1 MPVQAAQWT
10 EFLSCPI
17 CYNEFDENVHKPIS
31 LGCSHTVCKTCL
43 NKLHRKACPFDQTA
57 INTDIDVLPVNF
69 ALLQLVGAQV
79 PDHQTVKL
87 SNVGENKHYEV
98 AKKCVE
104 DLALYLKPLSGGKG
118 VASLNQS
125 ALSRPMQRKL
135 VTLVNCQ
142 LVEEEGRVR
151 AMRAARSL
159 GERTVTELILQH
171 QNPQQLSANLWAAV
185 RARGCQ
191 FLGPA
196 MQEEALK
203 LVLLAL
209 EDGSALS
216 RKVLVLFVVQRL
228 EPRFPQASKTSIG
241 HVVQLL
247 YRASCFKVTKRD
259 EDSSLM
265 QLKEEFRSYEALRR
279 EHDAQI
285 VHIAMEAGLRISPE
299 QWSSLLYGDLA
310 HKSHMQSI
318 IDKLQSP
325 ESFAKS
331 VQELTIVLQRTG
343 DPANLNRLRPHL
355 ELLANIDPNPDAASP
370 TWEQLEN
377 AMVAV
382 KTVVHGLVDFI
393 QNYSRKGHETP
404 QPQPNSKFAHSQE
417 ELEKYRLRNKK
428 ISATVRT
435 FPLLNKV
442 GVNSTVSTTT
452 GNVISVIGSPEATG
466 KMVPSTN
473 GIANLESGVPQLI
486 PRCAD
491 TSLRALENTK
501 KGGKTGA
508 NGQNVSGSPTESLP
522 ENKIGSP
529 PKTPVSQAA
538 ATSAGPPNIGT
549 EVNSVPP
556 KSSPFVPRVP
566 VYPPHSDNVQY
577 FQDPRTQLSYEVPQY
592 PQTGYYPPPPTVP
605 AGVAPCVPRFVR
617 SNNVPESSLP
627 PASVPYADHYSTF
640 PPRDRLNSPYQ
651 PPPPQPYGPVPPVP
665 SGMYAPVYDSR
676 RIWRP
681 QMYPRDDIIRSNSLP
696 PMDVMHS
703 SVYQTSL
710 RERYNSLDGYY
721 SVACQPPN
729 EQRTVPLPREPCGHL
744 KTGYEEQLRRK
755 PEQWAQY
762 HTQKTPL
769 VSSTL
774 PMATPSPTPP
784 SPLFSV
790 DFSTEF
796 SESVSDLSGTKFEE
810 DHLSH
815 YSPWSC
821 GTIGSCINAIDS
833 EPKDVIANSN
843 AVLMDLDSG
852 DVKRRVHL
860 FETQRRAKE
869 EDPII
874 PFSDG
879 PIISKW
885 GAISRSSRTG
895 YHTTDPIQATASQ
908 GSATKPISVSD
919 YVPYVN
925 AVDSRW
931 SAYGSDSTTSARYA
945 ERDRFIVTD
954 LSGHRKHSSTGDLL
968 SIELQQ
974 AKSNSLLLQR
984 EANALAMQQKWNSL
998 DEGSRLT
1005 LNLLSKEIDLRN
1017 GETDY
1022 TEDCADTKPD
1032 RDIELELSALDTDE
1046 PDGQGEQIE
1055 EILDIQLGISSQD
1068 DQLLNGTTVENGHPL
1083 KQHQKES
1090 LEQKRQSLGEDLVI
1104 LEEQKTILPVT
1115 SCFSQPIPTSVSNA
1129 SCLPLRTA
1137 GSAGSRSLKT
1147 AHIMSEDKNDFLK
1160 PVANGRMSTMTALD
1174 DKLLGEKLQYYYSS
1188 SEGEDEDSEKEDK
1201 EGESTVPESVGEVEL
1216 SSDGSAVNTGPKGV
1230 INDWRRFKQLE
1241 TEQRQEQRREME
1253 RLIKKLSMTCR
1264 SHLDEENDKQK
1275 QKELQEKING
1285 KMTLQEYNMIH
1296 NDEDDEEFLQRY
1308 RKQRMEEMRQQLYSG
1323 QQFKQVFE
1331 ITSGE
1336 AFLDTV
1342 DKEHKSTLIMIHIYE
1357 DDIPGTESLHGCM
1370 ICLAAEYPT
1379 VKFCRVK
1386 SSLIGASARFTN
1398 NALPA
1403 LLVYKAG
1410 ELIGNFVRI
1419 TDQLGEDF
1427 FAVDLEAFLQEC
1439 GLLPEKDLVLLTS
1452 IHNPSACYSEDS
1464 DLEID

>member
-79 PDHQTVKL
+79 PDHQSIKL
-87 SNVGENKHYEV
+87 SNLGENKHYEI

-355 ELLANIDPNPDAASP
+355 ELLANIDPNPDAVSP

-404 QPQPNSKFAHSQE
+404 QPQPNSKYKTSMCRDLRQQGGCPRGTNCTFAHSQE

-428 ISATVRT
+428 INATVRT

-442 GVNSTVSTTT
+442 GVNNTVTTT
-452 GNVISVIGSPEATG
+452 AGNVISVIGSTETTG
-466 KMVPSTN
+466 KVVPSTN
-473 GIANLESGVPQLI
+473 GISSAENTVSQLI
-486 PRCAD
+486 PRNAD
-491 TSLRALENTK
+491 SALRALETVK
-501 KGGKTGA
+501 KVGKVGT
-508 NGQNVSGSPTESLP
+508 NGQNAAGPSSESVT

-529 PKTPVSQAA
+529 PKTP
-538 ATSAGPPNIGT
+538 
-549 EVNSVPP
+549 
-556 KSSPFVPRVP
+556 
-566 VYPPHSDNVQY
+566 
-577 FQDPRTQLSYEVPQY
+577 
-592 PQTGYYPPPPTVP
+592 
-605 AGVAPCVPRFVR
+605 
-617 SNNVPESSLP
+617 
-627 PASVPYADHYSTF
+627 
-640 PPRDRLNSPYQ
+640 
-651 PPPPQPYGPVPPVP
+651 PYGPVPPVP

-681 QMYPRDDIIRSNSLP
+681 PMYQRDDIIRSNSLP

-710 RERYNSLDGYY
+710 RERFNSLDGYY
-721 SVACQPPN
+721 SVACQQPSEP
-729 EQRTVPLPREPCGHL
+729 RTTVPLPREPCGHL
-744 KTGYEEQLRRK
+744 KTSCEEQIRRK

-762 HTQKTPL
+762 HTQKAPL

-774 PMATPSPTPP
+774 PVATQSPTPP

-790 DFSTEF
+790 DFRTDLSD
-796 SESVSDLSGTKFEE
+796 SVSGTKFEE

-821 GTIGSCINAIDS
+821 GTIGSCINVIDS
-833 EPKDVIANSN
+833 EPRDVIANSN

-860 FETQRRAKE
+860 FETQRRTKE

-895 YHTTDPIQATASQ
+895 YHTTDPVQATASQ
-908 GSATKPISVSD
+908 GSATKPISVSVCFYISID

-931 SAYGSDSTTSARYA
+931 SSYGNESTSSHYI

-954 LSGHRKHSSTGDLL
+954 LSCHRKHSSTGDLL

-998 DEGSRLT
+998 DEGRHLT
-1005 LNLLSKEIDLRN
+1005 LNLLSKEIELRN
-1017 GETDY
+1017 GESDF
-1022 TEDCADTKPD
+1022 TEDATDTKPD

-1046 PDGQGEQIE
+1046 PDGQSEQIE
-1055 EILDIQLGISSQD
+1055 EILDIQLGISSQN
-1068 DQLLNGTTVENGHPL
+1068 DQLLNGTAVENGHPVQ
-1083 KQHQKES
+1083 QHQKEP
-1090 LEQKRQSLGEDLVI
+1090 LEQKRQSLGEDHVI
-1104 LEEQKTILPVT
+1104 LEDQKTILPVT
-1115 SCFSQPIPTSVSNA
+1115 SCFSQPLPVSISNA
-1129 SCLPLRTA
+1129 SCLPITTSVSVGNLI
-1137 GSAGSRSLKT
+1137 LKT
-1147 AHIMSEDKNDFLK
+1147 HVMSEDKNDFLK
-1160 PVANGRMSTMTALD
+1160 PVVANG
-1174 DKLLGEKLQYYYSS
+1174 K
-1188 SEGEDEDSEKEDK
+1188 
-1201 EGESTVPESVGEVEL
+1201 V
-1216 SSDGSAVNTGPKGV
+1216 VN
-1230 INDWRRFKQLE
+1230 
-1241 TEQRQEQRREME
+1241 
-1253 RLIKKLSMTCR
+1253 S
-1264 SHLDEENDKQK
+1264 
-1275 QKELQEKING
+1275 
-1285 KMTLQEYNMIH
+1285 
-1296 NDEDDEEFLQRY
+1296 
-1308 RKQRMEEMRQQLYSG
+1308 
-1323 QQFKQVFE
+1323 
-1331 ITSGE
+1331 
-1336 AFLDTV
+1336 
-1342 DKEHKSTLIMIHIYE
+1342 
-1357 DDIPGTESLHGCM
+1357 
-1370 ICLAAEYPT
+1370 
-1379 VKFCRVK
+1379 
-1386 SSLIGASARFTN
+1386 
-1398 NALPA
+1398 
-1403 LLVYKAG
+1403 
-1410 ELIGNFVRI
+1410 
-1419 TDQLGEDF
+1419 
-1427 FAVDLEAFLQEC
+1427 
-1439 GLLPEKDLVLLTS
+1439 
-1452 IHNPSACYSEDS
+1452 
-1464 DLEID
+1464 

>member
-69 ALLQLVGAQV
+69 ALLQLVGAQA
-79 PDHQTVKL
+79 PDHQTIKL
-87 SNVGENKHYEV
+87 SNLGENKHYEV

-118 VASLNQS
+118 IASLNQS

-343 DPANLNRLRPHL
+343 DPANLNRLRPYL
-355 ELLANIDPNPDAASP
+355 ELLANIDPNPDATSP

-404 QPQPNSKFAHSQE
+404 QLQPNSKYKTSMCRDLRQQGGCPRGTNCTFAHSQE

-435 FPLLNKV
+435 FPLLGKASV
-442 GVNSTVSTTT
+442 TSAVSTTT
-452 GNVISVIGSPEATG
+452 GSIISIMGSAENSG
-466 KMVPSTN
+466 KMAQSTN
-473 GIANLESGVPQLI
+473 GIVSLERGSPQLI

-491 TSLRALENTK
+491 PSSMMVLENVK
-501 KGGKTGA
+501 KAGKAGA
-508 NGQNVSGSPTESLP
+508 NGQNTPGSLADPLS
-522 ENKIGSP
+522 ENKIGSLL
-529 PKTPVSQAA
+529 KTPVSQVA
-538 ATSAGPPNIGT
+538 ATSAGPPPPPPPPPVGT
-549 EVNSVPP
+549 EINSITPQAG
-556 KSSPFVPRVP
+556 PFAARMP
-566 VYPPHSDNVQY
+566 VYPPHSDSLQY
-577 FQDPRTQLSYEVPQY
+577 FQDPRTHLSYEPQQY
-592 PQTGYYPPPPTVP
+592 PQAGYYPAPPTVP
-605 AGVAPCVPRFVR
+605 AGVAPCLPRFVR
-617 SNNVPESSLP
+617 PSSVPEPPLP
-627 PASVPYADHYSTF
+627 PASVPYGDHYSAF
-640 PPRDRLNSPYQ
+640 PPRDRLSSPYQ
-651 PPPPQPYGPVPPVP
+651 PPPQPYGPVP
-665 SGMYAPVYDSR
+665 SGMYAPLYDSR

-696 PMDVMHS
+696 PMDVVHPT
-703 SVYQTSL
+703 VYQSFL
-710 RERYNSLDGYY
+710 RERYNSLDSYY
-721 SVACQPPN
+721 SMACQLPAD
-729 EQRTVPLPREPCGHL
+729 QRTVPSLRDPCGHL
-744 KTGYEEQLRRK
+744 KPTYDDPLRRK
-755 PEQWAQY
+755 QEQWAPC
-762 HTQKTPL
+762 HIPKTPL
-769 VSSTL
+769 VSSSTL
-774 PMATPSPTPP
+774 PAATQSSPPPP
-784 SPLFSV
+784 SPLFNV
-790 DFSTEF
+790 DFSREF
-796 SESVSDLSGTKFEE
+796 CENSQHSSKYE
-810 DHLSH
+810 DDRLSH

-821 GTIGSCINAIDS
+821 GTISSCISAIES
-833 EPKDVIANSN
+833 EPKDVIANSG
-843 AVLMDLDSG
+843 AVLLDLDSG
-852 DVKRRVHL
+852 DMKRRVHL
-860 FETQRRAKE
+860 FDTQRRAKE

-895 YHTTDPIQATASQ
+895 YHTTDPVQATASQ
-908 GSATKPISVSD
+908 GSATKPVSMSD
-919 YVPYVN
+919 YTPYVST
-925 AVDSRW
+925 VDSRW
-931 SAYGSDSTTSARYA
+931 SSYNSDSTSSAPFR
-945 ERDRFIVTD
+945 ERDRFILTD
-954 LSGHRKHSSTGDLL
+954 VSAPRKHSSTGDLL
-968 SIELQQ
+968 SVELQQ

-984 EANALAMQQKWNSL
+984 EANALATQQRWSSL
-998 DEGSRLT
+998 ADGSPLSLT
-1005 LNLLSKEIDLRN
+1005 LLSNEINLRN
-1017 GETDY
+1017 GESDY
-1022 TEDCADTKPD
+1022 PEDSADTKPD
-1032 RDIELELSALDTDE
+1032 RDIELELSALDADE
-1046 PDGQGEQIE
+1046 LGGQGEQIE
-1055 EILDIQLGISSQD
+1055 EILSLQLGIGDQD
-1068 DQLLNGTTVENGHPL
+1068 DHLFNGSALENGHPL
-1083 KQHQKES
+1083 EQPPKEP
-1090 LEQKRQSLGEDLVI
+1090 RQQARPTLGEDLAI
-1104 LEEQKTILPVT
+1104 LGKQKAALPMT
-1115 SCFSQPIPTSVSNA
+1115 CFSQPPAASPVSGVTSLPIAA
-1129 SCLPLRTA
+1129 SSSSSSSSSSSGV
-1137 GSAGSRSLKT
+1137 GSLVLKT
-1147 AHIMSEDKNDFLK
+1147 AHSLKAAHIMAEGKSDFLR
-1160 PVANGRMSTMTALD
+1160 PVANGKM
-1174 DKLLGEKLQYYYSS
+1174 
-1188 SEGEDEDSEKEDK
+1188 
-1201 EGESTVPESVGEVEL
+1201 
-1216 SSDGSAVNTGPKGV
+1216 VN
-1230 INDWRRFKQLE
+1230 
-1241 TEQRQEQRREME
+1241 
-1253 RLIKKLSMTCR
+1253 S
-1264 SHLDEENDKQK
+1264 
-1275 QKELQEKING
+1275 
-1285 KMTLQEYNMIH
+1285 
-1296 NDEDDEEFLQRY
+1296 
-1308 RKQRMEEMRQQLYSG
+1308 
-1323 QQFKQVFE
+1323 
-1331 ITSGE
+1331 
-1336 AFLDTV
+1336 
-1342 DKEHKSTLIMIHIYE
+1342 
-1357 DDIPGTESLHGCM
+1357 
-1370 ICLAAEYPT
+1370 
-1379 VKFCRVK
+1379 
-1386 SSLIGASARFTN
+1386 
-1398 NALPA
+1398 
-1403 LLVYKAG
+1403 
-1410 ELIGNFVRI
+1410 
-1419 TDQLGEDF
+1419 
-1427 FAVDLEAFLQEC
+1427 
-1439 GLLPEKDLVLLTS
+1439 
-1452 IHNPSACYSEDS
+1452 
-1464 DLEID
+1464 

>member
-404 QPQPNSKFAHSQE
+404 QPQPNSKYKTSMCRDLRQQGGCPRGTNCTFAHSQE

-729 EQRTVPLPREPCGHL
+729 EQRTVPLPR
-744 KTGYEEQLRRK
+744 
-755 PEQWAQY
+755 
-762 HTQKTPL
+762 
-769 VSSTL
+769 
-774 PMATPSPTPP
+774 
-784 SPLFSV
+784 
-790 DFSTEF
+790 F

-931 SAYGSDSTTSARYA
+931 SAYGSDSTSSARYA

-1022 TEDCADTKPD
+1022 TEDCTDTKPD

-1090 LEQKRQSLGEDLVI
+1090 MEQKRQSLGFYRSLSLKDWKGI
-1104 LEEQKTILPVT
+1104 KTI
-1115 SCFSQPIPTSVSNA
+1115 
-1129 SCLPLRTA
+1129 
-1137 GSAGSRSLKT
+1137 
-1147 AHIMSEDKNDFLK
+1147 
-1160 PVANGRMSTMTALD
+1160 MTTLD

-1201 EGESTVPESVGEVEL
+1201 EGESTIPESVGEVEL

-1264 SHLDEENDKQK
+1264 SHLDEETDKQK

-1357 DDIPGTESLHGCM
+1357 DDIPGTESLNGCM

-1386 SSLIGASARFTN
+1386 SSLIGASTRFTN

-1403 LLVYKAG
+1403 LLIYKAG

-1452 IHNPSACYSEDS
+1452 IRNPSACYSEDS

>member
-79 PDHQTVKL
+79 PDHQSIKL
-87 SNVGENKHYEV
+87 SNLGENKHYEV

-355 ELLANIDPNPDAASP
+355 ELLANIDPNPDAVSP

-404 QPQPNSKFAHSQE
+404 QPQPNSKYKTSMCRDLRQQGGCPRGTNCTFAHSQE

-428 ISATVRT
+428 INATVRT

-442 GVNSTVSTTT
+442 GVNNTVTTT
-452 GNVISVIGSPEATG
+452 AGNVISVIGSTETTG
-466 KMVPSTN
+466 KIVPSTN
-473 GIANLESGVPQLI
+473 GISNAENSVSQLI
-486 PRCAD
+486 PRSTD
-491 TSLRALENTK
+491 STLRALETVK
-501 KGGKTGA
+501 KVGKVGT
-508 NGQNVSGSPTESLP
+508 NGQNATGPSAESVT

-529 PKTPVSQAA
+529 PKTPVSNVA
-538 ATSAGPPNIGT
+538 ATSAGPSNVGT
-549 EVNSVPP
+549 ELNSVPP
-556 KSSPFVPRVP
+556 KSSAFITRVP
-566 VYPPHSDNVQY
+566 VYPQHSENIQY
-577 FQDPRTQLSYEVPQY
+577 FQDPRTPIPFEVPQY

-627 PASVPYADHYSTF
+627 PASMPYADHYSTF
-640 PPRDRLNSPYQ
+640 SPRDRMNSSPYQ

-681 QMYPRDDIIRSNSLP
+681 PMYQRDDIIRSNSLP

-721 SVACQPPN
+721 SVACQPPS
-729 EQRTVPLPREPCGHL
+729 EPRTSVPLPREPCGHL
-744 KTGYEEQLRRK
+744 KTSCEEQIRRK

-762 HTQKTPL
+762 HTQKAPL

-774 PMATPSPTPP
+774 PVATQSPTPP

-790 DFSTEF
+790 DFRT
-796 SESVSDLSGTKFEE
+796 
-810 DHLSH
+810 
-815 YSPWSC
+815 
-821 GTIGSCINAIDS
+821 
-833 EPKDVIANSN
+833 DV
-843 AVLMDLDSG
+843 
-852 DVKRRVHL
+852 
-860 FETQRRAKE
+860 
-869 EDPII
+869 
-874 PFSDG
+874 
-879 PIISKW
+879 
-885 GAISRSSRTG
+885 
-895 YHTTDPIQATASQ
+895 
-908 GSATKPISVSD
+908 D

-931 SAYGSDSTTSARYA
+931 SSYGNEATSSAHYI

-998 DEGSRLT
+998 DEGRHLT
-1005 LNLLSKEIDLRN
+1005 LNLLSKEIELRN
-1017 GETDY
+1017 GESDY
-1022 TEDCADTKPD
+1022 TEDASDTKPD

-1046 PDGQGEQIE
+1046 PDGQGEQME
-1055 EILDIQLGISSQD
+1055 EILDIQLGISSQN
-1068 DQLLNGTTVENGHPL
+1068 DQLLNGTAVENGHPVQ
-1083 KQHQKES
+1083 QHQKEP
-1090 LEQKRQSLGEDLVI
+1090 LEQKRQSLGEDHVI

-1115 SCFSQPIPTSVSNA
+1115 SCFSQPLPVSISNA
-1129 SCLPLRTA
+1129 SCLPITTSVSVGNLI
-1137 GSAGSRSLKT
+1137 LKT
-1147 AHIMSEDKNDFLK
+1147 HVMSEDKNDFLK
-1160 PVANGRMSTMTALD
+1160 PVANGKM
-1174 DKLLGEKLQYYYSS
+1174 
-1188 SEGEDEDSEKEDK
+1188 
-1201 EGESTVPESVGEVEL
+1201 
-1216 SSDGSAVNTGPKGV
+1216 VN
-1230 INDWRRFKQLE
+1230 
-1241 TEQRQEQRREME
+1241 
-1253 RLIKKLSMTCR
+1253 S
-1264 SHLDEENDKQK
+1264 
-1275 QKELQEKING
+1275 
-1285 KMTLQEYNMIH
+1285 
-1296 NDEDDEEFLQRY
+1296 
-1308 RKQRMEEMRQQLYSG
+1308 
-1323 QQFKQVFE
+1323 
-1331 ITSGE
+1331 
-1336 AFLDTV
+1336 
-1342 DKEHKSTLIMIHIYE
+1342 
-1357 DDIPGTESLHGCM
+1357 
-1370 ICLAAEYPT
+1370 
-1379 VKFCRVK
+1379 
-1386 SSLIGASARFTN
+1386 
-1398 NALPA
+1398 
-1403 LLVYKAG
+1403 
-1410 ELIGNFVRI
+1410 
-1419 TDQLGEDF
+1419 
-1427 FAVDLEAFLQEC
+1427 
-1439 GLLPEKDLVLLTS
+1439 
-1452 IHNPSACYSEDS
+1452 
-1464 DLEID
+1464 

>member
-404 QPQPNSKFAHSQE
+404 QPQPNSKYKTSMCRDLRQQGGCPRGTNCTFAHSQE

-452 GNVISVIGSPEATG
+452 ANVISVIGSPEATG

-729 EQRTVPLPREPCGHL
+729 EQRTVPLPR
-744 KTGYEEQLRRK
+744 
-755 PEQWAQY
+755 
-762 HTQKTPL
+762 
-769 VSSTL
+769 
-774 PMATPSPTPP
+774 
-784 SPLFSV
+784 
-790 DFSTEF
+790 
-796 SESVSDLSGTKFEE
+796 
-810 DHLSH
+810 
-815 YSPWSC
+815 
-821 GTIGSCINAIDS
+821 
-833 EPKDVIANSN
+833 
-843 AVLMDLDSG
+843 DLDSG

-931 SAYGSDSTTSARYA
+931 SAYGSDSTSSARYV

-1090 LEQKRQSLGEDLVI
+1090 MEQKRQSLGEDLVI

-1115 SCFSQPIPTSVSNA
+1115 SCFSQPITTSVSNA
-1129 SCLPLRTA
+1129 SCLPISTSVSV
-1137 GSAGSRSLKT
+1137 GSLILKT

-1160 PVANGRMSTMTALD
+1160 PVANGRM
-1174 DKLLGEKLQYYYSS
+1174 
-1188 SEGEDEDSEKEDK
+1188 
-1201 EGESTVPESVGEVEL
+1201 
-1216 SSDGSAVNTGPKGV
+1216 VN
-1230 INDWRRFKQLE
+1230 
-1241 TEQRQEQRREME
+1241 
-1253 RLIKKLSMTCR
+1253 S
-1264 SHLDEENDKQK
+1264 
-1275 QKELQEKING
+1275 
-1285 KMTLQEYNMIH
+1285 
-1296 NDEDDEEFLQRY
+1296 
-1308 RKQRMEEMRQQLYSG
+1308 
-1323 QQFKQVFE
+1323 
-1331 ITSGE
+1331 
-1336 AFLDTV
+1336 
-1342 DKEHKSTLIMIHIYE
+1342 
-1357 DDIPGTESLHGCM
+1357 
-1370 ICLAAEYPT
+1370 
-1379 VKFCRVK
+1379 
-1386 SSLIGASARFTN
+1386 
-1398 NALPA
+1398 
-1403 LLVYKAG
+1403 
-1410 ELIGNFVRI
+1410 
-1419 TDQLGEDF
+1419 
-1427 FAVDLEAFLQEC
+1427 
-1439 GLLPEKDLVLLTS
+1439 
-1452 IHNPSACYSEDS
+1452 
-1464 DLEID
+1464 

>member
-79 PDHQTVKL
+79 PDHQTIKL
-87 SNVGENKHYEV
+87 SNLGENKHYEV

-104 DLALYLKPLSGGKG
+104 DLALYLRPLSGGKG

-331 VQELTIVLQRTG
+331 VQELTIVLQRTN

-393 QNYSRKGHETP
+393 QNYSRKGHEAP
-404 QPQPNSKFAHSQE
+404 QPQPNSKYKTSMCRDLRQQGGCPRGTNCTFAHSQE

-428 ISATVRT
+428 ITATVRT
-435 FPLLNKV
+435 FPLLGKAAV
-442 GVNSTVSTTT
+442 TSPVSTTA
-452 GNVISVIGSPEATG
+452 GNVISIIGSPEMAG
-466 KMVPSTN
+466 KLVPNPN
-473 GIANLESGVPQLI
+473 GIGSLESGVPQLV
-486 PRCAD
+486 PRCSD
-491 TSLRALENTK
+491 TSSLRILESAK
-501 KGGKTGA
+501 KAGKAGT
-508 NGQNVSGSPTESLP
+508 NGQNISGSPTDPLP

-529 PKTPVSQAA
+529 PKTPVSQSA
-538 ATSAGPPNIGT
+538 ATSIGPPPPPPPPVGT
-549 EVNSVPP
+549 EMSPIAP
-556 KSSPFVPRVP
+556 KSGPFAARVP
-566 VYPPHSDNVQY
+566 IYPPHSDNLQY
-577 FQDPRTQLSYEVPQY
+577 FQDPRAHLSYEAPHYAQA
-592 PQTGYYPPPPTVP
+592 GYYAPPPTVP
-605 AGVAPCVPRFVR
+605 AGVTPCLPRFVR
-617 SNNVPESSLP
+617 SGNVPESPLP
-627 PASVPYADHYSTF
+627 PASVPYGDHYNAF
-640 PPRDRLNSPYQ
+640 PPRDRLSSPYQ
-651 PPPPQPYGPVPPVP
+651 QPPPQPYGPVPPVP

-696 PMDVMHS
+696 PMDVVHP
-703 SVYQTSL
+703 SVYQTFL
-710 RERYNSLDGYY
+710 RERYNSLDSYY
-721 SVACQPPN
+721 SVACPLPA
-729 EQRTVPLPREPCGHL
+729 EQRTVALSREPCSHL
-744 KTGYEEQLRRK
+744 KPAYDDPLRRK
-755 PEQWAQY
+755 PEQWAPC
-762 HTQKTPL
+762 HAQKTPL
-769 VSSTL
+769 VSSSVL
-774 PMATPSPTPP
+774 PTATQSPPSP

-790 DFSTEF
+790 DLGTEF
-796 SESVSDLSGTKFEE
+796 CESSGDLSGTKYE
-810 DHLSH
+810 DDRLSH

-821 GTIGSCINAIDS
+821 GTISSCINTIES
-833 EPKDVIANSN
+833 EPKDVIANSGT
-843 AVLMDLDSG
+843 VLLDLDSG
-852 DVKRRVHL
+852 DMKRRVHL
-860 FETQRRAKE
+860 FETQRRVKE

-874 PFSDG
+874 PFGDG

-908 GSATKPISVSD
+908 GSATKPISMSD
-919 YVPYVN
+919 YIPYVST
-925 AVDSRW
+925 VDSRW
-931 SAYGSDSTTSARYA
+931 SSYTSDSTSSASFI

-954 LSGHRKHSSTGDLL
+954 VSAPRKHSSTGDLL

-984 EANALAMQQKWNSL
+984 EANALATQQKWSSL
-998 DEGSRLT
+998 NEGSHLA
-1005 LNLLSKEIDLRN
+1005 LNLLSKDIDLRN
-1017 GETDY
+1017 SEVDY
-1022 TEDCADTKPD
+1022 PEDGADTKPD
-1032 RDIELELSALDTDE
+1032 RDIELELSALDADE

-1055 EILDIQLGISSQD
+1055 EILSLQLGIGD
-1068 DQLLNGTTVENGHPL
+1068 RDEHLFNGSTLENGH
-1083 KQHQKES
+1083 S
-1090 LEQKRQSLGEDLVI
+1090 LEQKEARQPKQPSLGENLAI
-1104 LEEQKTILPVT
+1104 LEKQKVVLPVT
-1115 SCFSQPIPTSVSNA
+1115 SCFIQPSACSVSSMSNSTPIATSVNV
-1129 SCLPLRTA
+1129 
-1137 GSAGSRSLKT
+1137 GSLALKA
-1147 AHIMSEDKNDFLK
+1147 AHIMEEGTSGFLR
-1160 PVANGRMSTMTALD
+1160 PAA
-1174 DKLLGEKLQYYYSS
+1174 
-1188 SEGEDEDSEKEDK
+1188 
-1201 EGESTVPESVGEVEL
+1201 
-1216 SSDGSAVNTGPKGV
+1216 
-1230 INDWRRFKQLE
+1230 
-1241 TEQRQEQRREME
+1241 
-1253 RLIKKLSMTCR
+1253 
-1264 SHLDEENDKQK
+1264 
-1275 QKELQEKING
+1275 NG
-1285 KMTLQEYNMIH
+1285 KMVH
-1296 NDEDDEEFLQRY
+1296 
-1308 RKQRMEEMRQQLYSG
+1308 S
-1323 QQFKQVFE
+1323 
-1331 ITSGE
+1331 
-1336 AFLDTV
+1336 
-1342 DKEHKSTLIMIHIYE
+1342 
-1357 DDIPGTESLHGCM
+1357 
-1370 ICLAAEYPT
+1370 
-1379 VKFCRVK
+1379 
-1386 SSLIGASARFTN
+1386 
-1398 NALPA
+1398 
-1403 LLVYKAG
+1403 
-1410 ELIGNFVRI
+1410 
-1419 TDQLGEDF
+1419 
-1427 FAVDLEAFLQEC
+1427 
-1439 GLLPEKDLVLLTS
+1439 
-1452 IHNPSACYSEDS
+1452 
-1464 DLEID
+1464 